1 MGCDNV
7 TILIVT
13 SAQGVNV
20 RVGVAAGQGGASEP
34 VHCLHLATHIVAVNF
49 FVLCNVSISP

>member
-20 RVGVAAGQGGASEP
+20 RVGVAAGQGGASQCTAYIWP
-34 VHCLHLATHIVAVNF
+34 LIVAVNF